1 MQELSNQIFEV
12 AQDPKRALD
21 HIVKQIESW
30 DPVQSGDDRAE
41 SDLVEKFLDLS
52 MS

>member
-1 MQELSNQIFEV
+1 MESPDDVQELSNQIFEA

-30 DPVQSGDDRAE
+30 DPAPSGDD
-41 SDLVEKFLDLS
+41 
-52 MS
+52 

>member
-1 MQELSNQIFEV
+1 MESLDDVQELIRQIFEA

-30 DPVQSGDDRAE
+30 DPVMRQSQT
-41 SDLVEKFLDLS
+41 
-52 MS
+52 